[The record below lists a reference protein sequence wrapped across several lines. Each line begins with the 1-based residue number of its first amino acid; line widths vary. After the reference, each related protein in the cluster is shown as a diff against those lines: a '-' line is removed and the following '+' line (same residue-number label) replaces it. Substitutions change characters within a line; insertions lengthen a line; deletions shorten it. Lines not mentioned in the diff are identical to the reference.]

1 MGWYHF
7 LTSSLSFSCIS
18 VFTTCCFFYFLYC
31 LIFCVK
37 IHKQFFVICSAI
49 YDSSSIEC
57 HFFHS
62 EKGTW
67 KILYQKKIQPIVRGQ
82 RVLSGFLYKSCIL
95 RIVLEQIWTQWL
107 TLTAIFFVQQQG
119 SKTISWQTERTLHL
133 HWSTLVSYLK
143 TLQNMLERICKP
155 HYDYQN
161 FFPLANGTDLNR
173 QKYAILQTHWH

>member
-1 MGWYHF
+1 MHKRVHDM
-7 LTSSLSFSCIS
+7 L
-18 VFTTCCFFYFLYC
+18 FFYFLYC